1 MIIVKRYLH
10 VFSFRAFLTSILLCM
25 GSCGVIS
32 EKPKTQE
39 SEELRSDCLAIP
51 DAVRE
56 ARRLMGK
63 VGESLPQ
70 CKSLARDDF
79 VALGSA
85 LLSEEVSEKELSL
98 EGEIFR
104 RIGLI
109 PASYPYARCILG
121 AYTAEASAFYS
132 PSRNTIFIP
141 DWFQVPFS
149 ILVHEAVHFLQRED
163 GDYTNDER
171 FRGIFRDS
179 ALALGAMLE
188 GEALNIE
195 ERYLKEHSDGVVET
209 ALPESGRLEM
219 SDVACEIPS
228 TLKRLF
234 YFQYDYGALF
244 WPRLYRIAP
253 EITRMQVFQN
263 PPHTTREIIDL
274 KVYVR
279 RLRAAESEE
288 LEEVP
293 KSEGTACEAGDK
305 TEARTLG
312 EYALRSLFESVLPRN
327 ESFLAARGLMS
338 DCLSMKGDT
347 GEGEGLEG
355 IQWALSFQTD
365 ADAQEAWKALER
377 IGEKNDMRVTGGLKD
392 REITV
397 RFDAPALE

>member
-1 MIIVKRYLH
+1 MIIVKRFLY
-10 VFSFRAFLTSILLCM
+10 VFTFRAFLVATLLCVS
-25 GSCGVIS
+25 SCGVIL
-32 EKPKTQE
+32 EKPKRQE
-39 SEELRSDCLAIP
+39 LEELRSDCLAIP

-63 VGESLPQ
+63 GGKSLPR
-70 CKSLARDDF
+70 CKSLSRDEF

-85 LLSEEVSEKELSL
+85 LLSEEISEKELAL

-109 PASYPYARCILG
+109 PESYRYAQCIHG

-132 PSRNTIFIP
+132 PRRNTIFIP
-141 DWFQVPFS
+141 DWFEVPFP

-188 GEALNIE
+188 GEALNVE
-195 ERYLKEHSDGVVET
+195 EQYLKEHPEGSIEVE
-209 ALPESGRLEM
+209 LPESGRLEM
-219 SDVACEIPS
+219 RDPTCEIPPS
-228 TLKRLF
+228 LKRLF

-253 EITRMQVFQN
+253 EITRIQVFQD
-263 PPHTTREIIDL
+263 PPDTTREIIDP

-279 RLRAAESEE
+279 RLRVVESEE
-288 LEEVP
+288 LGGVE
-293 KSEGTACEAGDK
+293 KLDGMACEADNE
-305 TEARTLG
+305 TVARSLG
-312 EYALRSLFESVLPRN
+312 EYTLRSLFESVLPRN

-338 DCLSMKGDT
+338 DCLRMREDT
-347 GEGEGLEG
+347 GKGESLERN
-355 IQWALSFQTD
+355 QWALSFQTETD
-365 ADAQEAWKALER
+365 VQEAWGALER
-377 IGEKNDMRVTGGLKD
+377 IGEKQNMKVMRGLKD
-392 REITV
+392 REIII
-397 RFDAPALE
+397 RFYTPALE